1 MGPSI
6 QAREAGVNMGL
17 SRYVGG
23 DRLGEFGILFA
34 SLLAL
39 MVLPELLPDE
49 GAVRWQLPL
58 FFSLVMLS
66 ALTTVSR
73 RRREMIIAGSLL
85 VLALLP
91 QWIGAFGAAGVGSV
105 GRIPLALFLIY
116 VCGLIL
122 RMVLSARTV
131 DLEVILAALC
141 VYLLLALIWAIV
153 YHLIEIYQP
162 GAFSIPVALLEGKA
176 NPDQAISAALHYFS
190 FVTITTL
197 GYGDVTPVAPL
208 ARSMAMLEAVVG
220 QIYLVTLIA
229 RLVSME
235 TFQAEDEA
243 RAERD

>member
-1 MGPSI
+1 
-6 QAREAGVNMGL
+6 MGL
-17 SRYVGG
+17 SRFVGG

-39 MVLPELLPDE
+39 LILPELLPDE
-49 GAVRWQLPL
+49 GPVRWQLPL

-66 ALTTVSR
+66 ALSTVSR
-73 RRREMIIAGSLL
+73 RRREMLIAGSLL
-85 VLALLP
+85 LLALLP
-91 QWIGAFGAAGVGSV
+91 QWIGAFGSAQATTA

-116 VCGLIL
+116 VCALIL
-122 RMVLSARTV
+122 RMVLTARTV

-141 VYLLLALIWAIV
+141 VYLLLALIWAIA
-153 YHLIEIYQP
+153 YHLLEVYQP
-162 GAFSIPVALLEGKA
+162 GSFAIPAALLEEKA

-197 GYGDVTPVAPL
+197 GYGDVTPVASL

-235 TFQAEDEA
+235 TVQRESTA
-243 RAERD
+243 RAEDG

>member
-1 MGPSI
+1 
-6 QAREAGVNMGL
+6 MGL

-39 MVLPELLPDE
+39 MVLPELLPEE

-58 FFSLVMLS
+58 LFSLVMLS
-66 ALTTVSR
+66 ALSTVSR
-73 RRREMIIAGSLL
+73 RRREMVIAGSLL
-85 VLALLP
+85 ALALLP
-91 QWIGAFGAAGVGSV
+91 QWIGAFGAAGVGTA

-141 VYLLLALIWAIV
+141 VYLLLALIWAIA
-153 YHLIEIYQP
+153 YHLLEVYRP
-162 GAFSIPVALLEGKA
+162 GSFSIPAAMLAEKA

-235 TFQAEDEA
+235 TVQAEGEA
-243 RAERD
+243 GLDRD